1 MRELPKTMRA
11 IEIIAHGAPDML
23 QPTERPCPRPRH
35 GELLIQVAA
44 AGVNRPDLLQREGHY
59 PPPPGASD
67 LPGLEV
73 AGIVRVCGD
82 GVPSSW
88 LGQSVCALVPGGGY
102 AEYCIAVPALCLPA
116 VTGFSVEEMAA
127 IPENW
132 FTAYDH
138 VVRGCRLAKGETL
151 LVHGGTSGVGIAAIQ
166 LGLAAGAR
174 VFATAGSDA
183 KVAWLHRL
191 GCTEAVNYRER
202 DFVSALRTA
211 TDGIGIDVI
220 VDMVAGPYLAR
231 NIDLLAERGRISL
244 IGGIGGVVADGISIA
259 PIMLKQAMVTG
270 NVLRTRPAAYKAEL
284 AASLHRAAWPLF
296 ERGDARPV
304 IDRSFPLDRAAD
316 AHRLMESSAH
326 IGKIVLIPGLD
337 EHDSS
342 RSGIGPRGA

>member
-1 MRELPKTMRA
+1 MPKTMRA
-11 IEIIAHGAPDML
+11 IEIVAHGAPDML
-23 QPTERPCPRPRH
+23 RPTERPCPRPRS
-35 GELLIQVAA
+35 GELLIEVAA
-44 AGVNRPDLLQREGHY
+44 AGVNRPDVLQREGNY

-73 AGIVRVCGD
+73 AGIVRACGD
-82 GVPSSW
+82 GVSPSW
-88 LGQSVCALVPGGGY
+88 LNQTVCALVPGGGY
-102 AEYCIAVPALCLPA
+102 AEYCIAAPALCLPGIA
-116 VTGFSVEEMAA
+116 GFSVAEMAA

-138 VVRGCRLAKGETL
+138 VVRGCRLMQGESL

-166 LGLAAGAR
+166 LGLATGAR

-183 KVAWLHRL
+183 KTAWLERI
-191 GCTEAVNYRER
+191 GCAQAVNYRET
-202 DFVSALRTA
+202 DFVSALRQA
-211 TDGIGIDVI
+211 TDGVGIDVI
-220 VDMVAGPYLAR
+220 IDMVAGPYLAR

-259 PIMLKQAMVTG
+259 PIMLKQATVTG

-284 AASLHRAAWPLF
+284 AASLHRAVWPLF

-316 AHRLMESSAH
+316 AHRLMESSTH
-326 IGKIVLIPGLD
+326 IGKIILTP
-337 EHDSS
+337 
-342 RSGIGPRGA
+342 